1 MRILGISRIREN
13 DSAAGRISLEE
24 FLAGGTEGLPSFEGY
39 KDLGRKFHHIMKSI
53 FSILT

>member
-1 MRILGISRIREN
+1 MVRVLHTAGLGKGGA

-39 KDLGRKFHHIMKSI
+39 KDLGRKYQHLHNVS
-53 FSILT
+53 